1 VVEND
6 RESTSTF
13 ETANEKSWID
23 ITLSRDARME
33 GWAVRE
39 EETLSEHRSISFSVD
54 IGEMGN
60 DQPKER
66 KKIMMVHQADWQL
79 FSDAAIKGKGAIFK
93 KDTAEDM
100 ASALQGLAMRACKAS
115 LPCGIRKERKGNGWW
130 NAKLRRIWAGVRK
143 ARSQMQRERNQK
155 RRSGASRNL
164 QIGEGSLQ
172 DGDQGGED
180 RGAPEGPVSGK
191 SGGSVVSCVQTDHQQ
206 EEGSSNAVDDDPGQ
220 RGELGRKPDGNRDG
234 THPEDD
240 PGADT
245 AENRE
250 TRAKRPEWND
260 DQARQIIQQE
270 LRRIVRE
277 KPKKAPG
284 IDGFLTA
291 GLEHLLEAIG
301 GDMLEVFNRCLKEG
315 RFPRVWKQVEIDTK
329 TRRFGAQTTIGKVY
343 KILATRLTYHL
354 KVKGTAIGQTV
365 RIQKRQGDDRGNR

>member
-1 VVEND
+1 
-6 RESTSTF
+6 
-13 ETANEKSWID
+13 
-23 ITLSRDARME
+23 LPARR
-33 GWAVRE
+33 G
-39 EETLSEHRSISFSVD
+39 
-54 IGEMGN
+54 G
-60 DQPKER
+60 
-66 KKIMMVHQADWQL
+66 
-79 FSDAAIKGKGAIFK
+79 SDAA
-93 KDTAEDM
+93 D
-100 ASALQGLAMRACKAS
+100 
-115 LPCGIRKERKGNGWW
+115 
-130 NAKLRRIWAGVRK
+130 
-143 ARSQMQRERNQK
+143 
-155 RRSGASRNL
+155 
-164 QIGEGSLQ
+164 
-172 DGDQGGED
+172 
-180 RGAPEGPVSGK
+180 
-191 SGGSVVSCVQTDHQQ
+191 DH
-206 EEGSSNAVDDDPGQ
+206 SGQ